1 MKQFRLFAYLFLIV
15 LSSGMFL
22 NSCKTEVDDQNQVD
36 QYYLANETKFSLT
49 IDQIKTN
56 LNGLAPN
63 FSTLFGSII
72 TSDVEVQKIT
82 YKTTFKNGS
91 IKASGLACFPK
102 NPGNY
107 PILSFQNGTN
117 TVLKD
122 APSVNP
128 TEDNM
133 LMIESLAA
141 TGFIV
146 VIPDY
151 IGFGESAS
159 SPHPYLDAKSM
170 TQSVIDLI
178 RATKELSADKSIV
191 AKPTKDLFLFGY
203 SQGGWVTL
211 QTQKSIE
218 KDYSSEFNLVASSC
232 GAGPYSIEYMTD
244 YVLGKDSYPMPY
256 FLAYVINSYI
266 NIGSVS
272 NTLADFFQ
280 PTYAAKIPGLFD
292 GLHTGGAI
300 NAELTTQI
308 PSLLTTDF
316 RTAYSTNSKYTG
328 FKSVIKSNSVEPWS
342 LATPTKLYHGTADEY
357 IPMGVSQKM
366 YTDFLAKDSNNDKKL
381 ELVPIPLADHSTA
394 VSVVAFKTLSWF
406 LQIKK

>member
-1 MKQFRLFAYLFLIV
+1 MKRFRFLICLFLV
-15 LSSGMFL
+15 VFSSGILL
-22 NSCKTEVDDQNQVD
+22 NSCKSNDDDQKPVD
-36 QYYLANETKFSLT
+36 QYYLASEIKFSLT

-56 LNGLAPN
+56 LNGLVPN

-72 TSDVEVQKIT
+72 TTDVEVQKVT

-102 NPGNY
+102 KAGNY

-151 IGFGESAS
+151 IGFGESAN

-170 TQSVIDLI
+170 TQSVLDMI
-178 RATKELSADKSIV
+178 RATKELSADASIV
-191 AKPTKDLFLFGY
+191 AKPTSDLFLFGY

-218 KDYSSEFNLVASSC
+218 KDYSTEFNLVASSC

-244 YVLGKDSYPMPY
+244 YVLSKDTYPMPY
-256 FLAYVINSYI
+256 FLAYVLNSYI
-266 NIGSVS
+266 NIGAVT

-300 NAELTTQI
+300 NASLTTQI

-316 RTAYSTNSKYTG
+316 RTAYTTNTKYTG
-328 FKSVIKSNSVEPWS
+328 FKSVIKSNSIEPWS

-366 YTDFLAKDSNNDKKL
+366 YADFLAKDSNNDKKL